1 MSWNFQNTK
10 SQIWDIF
17 SQIRWWTLLEWNKD
31 GSAAVKVNQYQQ
43 SWKTVWSQLY
53 TCYNSWKPAQG
64 YVWEMCVWVWWGRK
78 RSNRGLSSSIF
89 DLTQDIGSRLVHA
102 SLFFTCE
109 KREDW
114 TIDADY
120 TLVINSMEN
129 ARDDNNI
136 NAVTVIHEFW
146 KPKHTSRKV

>member
-1 MSWNFQNTK
+1 MS
-10 SQIWDIF
+10 
-17 SQIRWWTLLEWNKD
+17 
-31 GSAAVKVNQYQQ
+31 
-43 SWKTVWSQLY
+43 
-53 TCYNSWKPAQG
+53 
-64 YVWEMCVWVWWGRK
+64 
-78 RSNRGLSSSIF
+78 GLSFILVTIPGNQLRDMFERSVSGFDEEGNDQTGAFLQVSGMQLHF

-136 NAVTVIHEFW
+136 INAVTAIHEF
-146 KPKHTSRKV
+146 

>member
-1 MSWNFQNTK
+1 MAVLQSKLININRVGKGWITSDSFRNMS
-10 SQIWDIF
+10 
-17 SQIRWWTLLEWNKD
+17 
-31 GSAAVKVNQYQQ
+31 
-43 SWKTVWSQLY
+43 
-53 TCYNSWKPAQG
+53 
-64 YVWEMCVWVWWGRK
+64 
-78 RSNRGLSSSIF
+78 GLSFTLVTMPGNQLRDMFERSVSGFDEEGNDQTGAFLQVSGMQLHF

-136 NAVTVIHEFW
+136 NAVTVIHEF
-146 KPKHTSRKV
+146 